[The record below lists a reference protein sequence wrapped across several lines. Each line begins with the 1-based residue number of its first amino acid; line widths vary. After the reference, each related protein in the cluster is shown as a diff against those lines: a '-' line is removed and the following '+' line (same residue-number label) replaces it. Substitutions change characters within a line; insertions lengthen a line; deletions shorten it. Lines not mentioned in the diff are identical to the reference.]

1 MWNLLFLFCKNAEKC
16 DKIEENSFSLLDIT
30 SNKVYNKYRI
40 KGGGGGQNEQ
50 GRYEMANPNDANHR
64 SSNTR

>member
-1 MWNLLFLFCKNAEKC
+1 MHGLGNRRAIKKDVLIWHSAKSRHLFLFCKNAEKC

-40 KGGGGGQNEQ
+40 KE
-50 GRYEMANPNDANHR
+50 GRW
-64 SSNTR
+64 SK